1 MLASCKLA
9 ALNKTLASF
18 ATARP
23 RRDWAGR
30 RPRVPADGGMQAL
43 VQPMP
48 RQALDASRKRKAAIT
63 ELVDKAIPGAP
74 QESRGAGQDK
84 NAGKP

>member
-1 MLASCKLA
+1 
-9 ALNKTLASF
+9 
-18 ATARP
+18 
-23 RRDWAGR
+23 
-30 RPRVPADGGMQAL
+30 MQAL